1 VFILYPIFLNLLE
14 LLVLLANHE
23 FSVVELLLN
32 SGLLVTET
40 VDLGFQVSLFQVE
53 VTVQVESLNLQPLKL

>member
-1 VFILYPIFLNLLE
+1 MFILYPIFLNLLE